1 MDRTIVLY
9 ANQPM
14 LRVNGDYYATSPN
27 FTDFLANITAMDS
40 QYILAVPCKK
50 QPTNPIDLSRLVKM
64 DLPKGQILELP
75 YYQGHFQAPL
85 VSLISA
91 WRLSKRIRTAG
102 KQGNKVI
109 LAGPGPNSF
118 LFWCSWLLPQSTQ
131 FAYFIRGDTIR
142 TLQEIYRRHPAYLP
156 VMALVHIFR
165 WRILRL
171 LRAQRAHVFTYGAA
185 LQTQYPCDESKR
197 HVVAP
202 LINEHWIRTD
212 SHVSTPEDSSFRVL
226 YVGRLSREKNIINLI
241 EACALARNTPAE
253 FQLTVVGEG
262 PMRQEIEARIN
273 ELQMSKL
280 VKLTGLIPN
289 GSTLM
294 AQYDAHDLLCLPSH
308 TEATPRVVVEAVA
321 RGLPVLSTNVGS
333 IESMFPGLIRF
344 TTGFSATEL
353 KDGISACLTDRA
365 KLRQDFQQSV
375 QLAGKYTLA
384 AQARFVLQTLV
395 PTQDLA
401 SHLEIT

>member
-1 MDRTIVLY
+1 MI
-9 ANQPM
+9 
-14 LRVNGDYYATSPN
+14 RVGENYYAPAKN
-27 FTDFLANITAMDS
+27 FTDFLAELCKLSTDFVLSI
-40 QYILAVPCKK
+40 PCTD
-50 QPTNPIDLSRLVKM
+50 QPANTVDLSRLVRM

-91 WRLSKRIRTAG
+91 WRLSKHIRSAG
-102 KQGNKVI
+102 KQSDRVI

-118 LFWCSWLLPQSTQ
+118 LFWCSWLVPQRTQ

-142 TLQEIYRRHPAYLP
+142 TLQEIYRHHPAYLL
-156 VMALVHIFR
+156 VMALVHMFR

-171 LRAQRAHVFTYGAA
+171 LHAQRAQVFTYGAA
-185 LQTQYPCDESKR
+185 LQNQYPCDDSKR

-202 LINEHWIRTD
+202 LIDDYWIRTD
-212 SHVSTPEDSSFRVL
+212 APVPHTGKAIFRVL

-253 FQLTVVGEG
+253 FQLTVVGDG
-262 PMRQEIEARIN
+262 PIRQEIEARIT
-273 ELQMSKL
+273 ELRMSEL

-353 KDGISACLTDRA
+353 KDGISACKTDHV
-365 KLRQDFQQSV
+365 KLRQDFQQSAH
-375 QLAGKYTLA
+375 LAEKYTLA

-395 PTQDLA
+395 PPQDLA
-401 SHLEIT
+401 STLEIS